1 MSDPL
6 GATAQTTV
14 RFPSGETP
22 PMTRLA
28 EQLREL
34 LRHDGLAHLVL
45 YDGDT
50 ATVALDAATAHSPA
64 LSQDSHEHERAGR
77 QIYYLLEELQP
88 DFNALR
94 TGALIRTVLRVP
106 SGAVLYY
113 QVEPGFHLYAATS
126 ERERLDEL
134 DASMAECANRLRLPA
149 RYSPLNY
156 GSWFNTDSWAL
167 LTEPEPE
174 PADAGTPEE
183 STVPAEPPLD
193 EDPPETSAAPVTA
206 RDIHVR
212 RPETAVPPPAAEE
225 LLREA
230 LDVRG
235 LHYVAYHQSPGT
247 AWVQDIFGH
256 PALGDFFRVR
266 TPDQRR
272 ERYAR
277 MSRLLPG
284 VAGRMNLSLRAIL
297 GGELVQLVLDVEQ
310 GAVYFH
316 TLSEGR
322 YLIGVTLDQSRVT
335 AADHRLARL
344 AKELPADGPSD

>member
-6 GATAQTTV
+6 ATAQTAV
-14 RFPSGETP
+14 RFPAGETP

-28 EQLREL
+28 DQLREL

-50 ATVALDAATAHSPA
+50 ATVALDATTAPSPT

-113 QVEPGFHLYAATS
+113 QVEPGFHLYGATS

-167 LTEPEPE
+167 LTES
-174 PADAGTPEE
+174 E
-183 STVPAEPPLD
+183 SE
-193 EDPPETSAAPVTA
+193 
-206 RDIHVR
+206 
-212 RPETAVPPPAAEE
+212 
-225 LLREA
+225 
-230 LDVRG
+230 
-235 LHYVAYHQSPGT
+235 
-247 AWVQDIFGH
+247 
-256 PALGDFFRVR
+256 
-266 TPDQRR
+266 
-272 ERYAR
+272 
-277 MSRLLPG
+277 
-284 VAGRMNLSLRAIL
+284 
-297 GGELVQLVLDVEQ
+297 
-310 GAVYFH
+310 
-316 TLSEGR
+316 
-322 YLIGVTLDQSRVT
+322 
-335 AADHRLARL
+335 
-344 AKELPADGPSD
+344 

>member
-6 GATAQTTV
+6 GATVQTTV
-14 RFPSGETP
+14 RFPAGETL
-22 PMTRLA
+22 PMTRLS
-28 EQLREL
+28 EQLKEL

-50 ATVALDAATAHSPA
+50 ATVALDAVSADSAA
-64 LSQDSHEHERAGR
+64 LSPDSFEHQRTGR

-126 ERERLDEL
+126 ARERLDEL
-134 DASMAECANRLRLPA
+134 DANMAECANRLRLPA

-167 LTEPEPE
+167 LAETEPEAESPSE
-174 PADAGTPEE
+174 ELVTETETPVAD
-183 STVPAEPPLD
+183 
-193 EDPPETSAAPVTA
+193 DPPEEPVAPPSAQ
-206 RDIHVR
+206 DIHST
-212 RPETAVPPPAAEE
+212 RPETAVLPVEAEA
-225 LLREA
+225 LLRGA

-235 LHYVAYHQSPGT
+235 LHYVAYHWSPGT
-247 AWVQDIFGH
+247 AWSQDIFGH
-256 PALGDFFRVR
+256 AALGDFFRVR
-266 TPDQRR
+266 TPEQRR

-284 VAGRMNLSLRAIL
+284 VTGRMNLSLRAVL
-297 GGELVQLVLDVEQ
+297 SGELVQLVLDVEQ

-316 TLSEGR
+316 ALGGGR

-344 AKELPADGPSD
+344 AKELPPDGPRD